1 VLERP
6 ERESF
11 QVLQKV
17 DWVVIELKRS
27 RREGGRERG
36 KRKDLLR
43 GNLGRF
49 SK

>member
-1 VLERP
+1 VLEIR
-6 ERESF
+6 ERIVSGAS
-11 QVLQKV
+11 KV

-43 GNLGRF
+43 GNPGRF
-49 SK
+49 SR